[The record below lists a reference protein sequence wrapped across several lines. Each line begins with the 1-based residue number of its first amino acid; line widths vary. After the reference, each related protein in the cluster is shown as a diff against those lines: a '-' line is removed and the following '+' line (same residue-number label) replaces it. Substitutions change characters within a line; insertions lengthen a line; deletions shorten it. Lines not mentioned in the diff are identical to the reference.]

1 MMKKTL
7 VALAAMSAV
16 GAYAQ
21 VTLSG
26 RADINYSNFSAT
38 GSVSN
43 TNDFA
48 TRARIADNGSR
59 IIFSATEDLGGGMRA
74 GVYCE
79 TGFNMDVATPNGQAS
94 VASSTASTS
103 EWCSRDGRLFL
114 GNDTAEFRVGRQNVW
129 WQQGKLGQTASNLV
143 GLEIGSTLITSGS
156 NGNFTR
162 VDNLAMLQAGSG
174 TGAFAGSH
182 VYMAIPTQQEAA
194 AAGTNPSTVAGNV
207 TGIKLMYSTGKLNF
221 QYDQLQA
228 TSTATATSTNQFDR
242 NVYRLGVGYDYAP
255 QSVVSLQ
262 YVNKDRKDLTT
273 PNVYAAGYSGN
284 TSGASSTNTS
294 GNAKESSWF
303 INWNHAITPNVVA
316 VAQYG
321 RMNNLQTGS
330 SSTELA
336 DSGVVAYTL
345 GGVYRLS
352 KRTHAYAVYNTLQN
366 GINNNVGITSSGQN
380 SGTVANGAQIVITSF
395 GLQHNF

>member
-43 TNDFA
+43 ANDFA
-48 TRARIADNGSR
+48 TRSRIADNGSR
-59 IIFSATEDLGGGMRA
+59 ITLSATEDLGGGMKA
-74 GVYCE
+74 GFYCE
-79 TGFNMDVATPNGQAS
+79 TGFNMDVASPNGQS
-94 VASSTASTS
+94 DIASSTVSTS
-103 EWCSRDGRLFL
+103 EWCSRDSRLSL
-114 GNDTAEFRVGRQNVW
+114 GNDTAELRLGRQNVW
-129 WQQGKLGQTASNLV
+129 WSQGKLGQTASNLV
-143 GLEIGSTLITSGS
+143 GLEIGSTLITAGT
-156 NGNFTR
+156 NGAFTR
-162 VDNLAMLQAGSG
+162 VDNLAMIQAGSNA
-174 TGAFAGSH
+174 GAFAGSH
-182 VYMAIPTQQEAA
+182 VYMSIPTGQEKAA
-194 AAGTNPSTVAGNV
+194 ANTNPSSVAGNI
-207 TGIKLMYSTGKLNF
+207 TGLKLVYSTGKLNF

-228 TSTATATSTNQFDR
+228 LSTATTSSANQFDR
-242 NVYRLGVGYDYAP
+242 NVYRLGAGYDYAP
-255 QSVVSLQ
+255 GSVVSIQ
-262 YVNKDRKDLTT
+262 YINKDRKDLTLPGT
-273 PNVYAAGYSGN
+273 YAGTYTTSTT
-284 TSGASSTNTS
+284 TSGTAT
-294 GNAKESSWF
+294 GNVKESSWF
-303 INWNHAITPNVVA
+303 INLNHAINPTVTV

-321 RMNNLQTGS
+321 RMNNLLTGS

-352 KRTHAYAVYNTLQN
+352 KRTHAYAAYNTVQN
-366 GINNNVGITSSGQN
+366 GINNNVGLTSSGQN
-380 SGTVANGAQIVITSF
+380 SGTVANGAQVVITSV